1 MKKAAVINLGCPKNQ
16 VDSEVITGF
25 LADKYFITSD
35 PAEANIIIVN
45 TCGFIQDAK
54 EESIEAILEMAEL
67 KNDGLCEMLLAAGCL
82 AQRYGK
88 ELLQEIP
95 ELDGVLGDGDLHTI
109 PYVLENAGSDR
120 IYTHKKCQDFLYS
133 HDMPRIRL
141 SPSYFAY
148 VKIADGCDN
157 CCSYCAIPQI
167 KGRYRSRPMDSI
179 VEEIRSLAREG
190 VKEIALVA
198 QDTTRYGLDRYGK
211 PVLTHLL
218 PKIAEIEGVEW
229 IRLMYCYPDVFSD
242 ELIEIMVTE
251 PKICKYI
258 DLPLQHASN
267 AILQKMK
274 RRNTVE
280 EAADLITRLRQKMPD
295 IFIRSTFIT
304 GFPGETREQFQELL
318 DFVRFAKLDRVG
330 VFAYSQE
337 EGTPAAKME
346 NQIAQEIKEARKEEL
361 LALQE
366 EIALELQQ
374 KRIGKV
380 VRVILEEE
388 ISSQEWLARTE
399 GDAPEIDGQVYLKVN
414 NKHLVGDI
422 IKARILEADSFDFKG
437 EELS

>member
-1 MKKAAVINLGCPKNQ
+1 
-16 VDSEVITGF
+16 
-25 LADKYFITSD
+25 
-35 PAEANIIIVN
+35 
-45 TCGFIQDAK
+45 
-54 EESIEAILEMAEL
+54 
-67 KNDGLCEMLLAAGCL
+67 
-82 AQRYGK
+82 
-88 ELLQEIP
+88 
-95 ELDGVLGDGDLHTI
+95 
-109 PYVLENAGSDR
+109 
-120 IYTHKKCQDFLYS
+120 
-133 HDMPRIRL
+133 
-141 SPSYFAY
+141 
-148 VKIADGCDN
+148 
-157 CCSYCAIPQI
+157 
-167 KGRYRSRPMDSI
+167 
-179 VEEIRSLAREG
+179 
-190 VKEIALVA
+190 
-198 QDTTRYGLDRYGK
+198 
-211 PVLTHLL
+211 
-218 PKIAEIEGVEW
+218 
-229 IRLMYCYPDVFSD
+229 
-242 ELIEIMVTE
+242 
-251 PKICKYI
+251 
-258 DLPLQHASN
+258 
-267 AILQKMK
+267 
-274 RRNTVE
+274 VE